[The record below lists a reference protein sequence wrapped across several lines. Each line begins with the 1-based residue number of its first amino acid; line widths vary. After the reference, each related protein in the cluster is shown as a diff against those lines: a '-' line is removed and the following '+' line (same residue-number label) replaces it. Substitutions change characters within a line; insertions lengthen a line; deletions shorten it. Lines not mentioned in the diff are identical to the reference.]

1 MCRSELFVSGFWSSG
16 PNGDPQMSEPSAPS
30 DLQPARP
37 EELPPVQPPSAS
49 YIIQL
54 FLIPGLIVAAVIG
67 VWLLFGRIAS
77 SETDWKMLLKELG
90 SAKEERRWRAAN
102 GLADMLHNQ
111 QVSPPRKGE
120 VHLAREPEVASGL
133 VALLQQ
139 SLTNAS
145 PDMEE
150 LRQQE
155 FLARTLGALDNDEIV
170 LPALREAI
178 REEYEDQVRES
189 ALMAVGAIA
198 NRRFQKLAQKMDRLE
213 PDRVYP
219 KGQEVITLKRP
230 LAQATIDH
238 EELYEE
244 LRDAIRGNSDAIR
257 HLSVYALGMISGDA
271 AISELKFLLDD
282 SDPKTRANA
291 AVGLARNGD
300 TSGIQVLQELLEEFS
315 QSIPRSEFAKLNEKE
330 KKKLLERRSFE
341 APTVLGNCLRAVDS
355 IWVALSKEEQENV
368 LPVIK
373 SIARSNSVEGIR
385 VQALSV
391 LNRIEKLD

>member
-1 MCRSELFVSGFWSSG
+1 
-16 PNGDPQMSEPSAPS
+16 MSEPSTSPEPS
-30 DLQPARP
+30 TSSESQPVRP

-49 YIIQL
+49 YILQL

-90 SAKEERRWRAAN
+90 STKEERRWRAAS

-111 QVSPPRKGE
+111 QVSPPTGGE
-120 VHLAREPEVASGL
+120 VDLAREPEVAQGL
-133 VALLQQ
+133 VDLLQK

-145 PDMEE
+145 PDKEE
-150 LRQQE
+150 LIQQE
-155 FLARTLGALDNDEIV
+155 FLARTLGALDNDQIV

-178 REEYEDQVRES
+178 REEHEDQVRES
-189 ALMAVGAIA
+189 ALMAVAMIA
-198 NRRFQKLAQKMDRLE
+198 SRRFETLSQKMDRME

-230 LAQATIDH
+230 LTTATINH

-257 HLSVYALGMISGDA
+257 HLAVFVLGMISGDE
-271 AISELKFLLDD
+271 AIGELRFLLDD
-282 SDPKTRANA
+282 SDPMTQANA

-300 TSGIQVLQELLEEFS
+300 TSGIDVLQELLEEFS
-315 QSIPRSEFAKLNEKE
+315 SSIPRSEFAKLNEDG
-330 KKKLLERRSFE
+330 KKKLLERRRFE

-355 IWVALSKEEQENV
+355 IWVALSKEEQKNV

-373 SIARSNSVEGIR
+373 SIAKSNSVEGIR